1 MNQDPF
7 FAPSP
12 PHPPP
17 NGPRPSPDW
26 FMHDVSHRGFALRA
40 VLSTAPLFNF
50 FFFLNKTLSARRF
63 HCFVAAL
70 KKRQSDVQ
78 SPHPWDDPVF
88 SSGRNG
94 FLSTFLAE
102 VSSSGKGGAVCG
114 YETVLRHNKKRS
126 NTLEGFLFLFLW
138 NGSCQTFLRL

>member
-12 PHPPP
+12 RPVALAPAQTGLCTMFPTGALLCEWFCRQPH
-17 NGPRPSPDW
+17 
-26 FMHDVSHRGFALRA
+26 FLI
-40 VLSTAPLFNF
+40 

-70 KKRQSDVQ
+70 QKWQSDVQ

-102 VSSSGKGGAVCG
+102 VSSSGKGGAACG
-114 YETVLRHNKKRS
+114 YETVLRHNSKRS
-126 NTLEGFLFLFLW
+126 NTLEGSLFLFLW